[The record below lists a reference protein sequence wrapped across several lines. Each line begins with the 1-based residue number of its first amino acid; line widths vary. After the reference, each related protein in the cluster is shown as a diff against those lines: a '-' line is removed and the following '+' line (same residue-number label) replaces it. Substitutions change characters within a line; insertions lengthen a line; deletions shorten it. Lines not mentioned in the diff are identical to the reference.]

1 MTTVLVPLA
10 AGCEEMEAVIV
21 IDVLRRA
28 GITVLVAGLEPGIVE
43 ASRGVRLVPDLVL
56 AEVDVTRCDA
66 LVLPGGGPGT
76 TRLRADAYVR
86 RLVEDFVRAGKLVA
100 AVCAAPTVLLDA
112 GVLAGRRV
120 TAHPSVH
127 AELERAGVHVD
138 RTQRVVTDGNFVTSQ
153 GPGTCFEFAFAL
165 VERFCGAAKVAELNA
180 GILAR
185 IAAH

>member
-1 MTTVLVPLA
+1 MTTVLMPLA

-28 GITVLVAGLEPGIVE
+28 GITVVVAGLEPGTVE
-43 ASRGVRLVPDLVL
+43 ASRGIRLVPDRVL
-56 AEVDVTRCDA
+56 ADVDATRCDA

-76 TRLRADAYVR
+76 ARLRADMRVR
-86 RLVEDFVRAGKLVA
+86 GLVADFVRAGKLVA

-127 AELERAGVHVD
+127 GELERAGIHVE
-138 RTQRVVTDGNFVTSQ
+138 RTRRVVTDGNFVTSQ

-165 VERFCGAAKVAELNA
+165 VERWCGAAKVAELNA

-185 IAAH
+185 ITAN